1 MSELQSP
8 EKSLNIIKDEIF
20 GALRKIET
28 NMKLKFVDFESK
40 LKNILEE
47 YNLKLDS
54 ISSDNKELKEI
65 IFPQKLKIEKITDL
79 ENFKN
84 KVNDMLITH
93 EVRIKN
99 NFDTLTKF
107 QLRIDKLISEN
118 LYVPGFI
125 GSACQFKTLS
135 DYLSYNINEVA
146 KIKLDREQVR
156 KDFKDLKIRQEN
168 MMKSMVTLNESTVHI
183 CNTYADGK
191 NNDIKRILNQNIEQ
205 LNQKSFEMRTKVHQ
219 FEENAKKLEE
229 KFKIELE
236 NIIEIKN
243 NITNEMKNNSMDI
256 KKINEEMTKRIK
268 DNTYDITIVKK
279 KIENI
284 TEQIKEVNKSINNMK
299 MRNLNASTIMNN
311 RSKLNISNSLSPY
324 KEKRIKP
331 TLDLKTT
338 SPHKREEK
346 HLTTIRRNINK
357 SDISLDSI
365 ITENSILND
374 NSTRKTKDMKI
385 DTNNNELKEIKS
397 ILKENKE
404 NKEIKENKEN
414 KDDNTINTINT
425 INSINKKIKPKMNND
440 STNTNLNNMK
450 IQSIESIKNKIK
462 ENIKENI
469 NRYKGEPLPTIIKKK
484 GRNDIN
490 LLSEETRKSIE
501 TIKNINVSQRTKTI
515 VQNNSNDILKIK
527 KTKIVFHLDNN
538 LPDSFDE
545 YNPNPNFFGKRKKS
559 IDKNILKTNNN
570 NNNKN
575 ANKKVKFT
583 QKKEM
588 AQKRVS
594 DVLTSKEKEKDKEKQ
609 GIKIISLS
617 LPIEE
622 ENKINKNTKEE
633 LSSIMDNYRV
643 NAFTNIKN
651 VNENNIDISNNEEM
665 LDFPRKI
672 NPFGRTTYNF
682 FTKNDIINHINAN
695 KNINN
700 FDNVNNKNKK

>member
-54 ISSDNKELKEI
+54 VSSDNKELKEI

-229 KFKIELE
+229 KFKTELE

-284 TEQIKEVNKSINNMK
+284 TEQIKEVNKNISNIK

-365 ITENSILND
+365 ITENSI
-374 NSTRKTKDMKI
+374 
-385 DTNNNELKEIKS
+385 
-397 ILKENKE
+397 
-404 NKEIKENKEN
+404 
-414 KDDNTINTINT
+414 
-425 INSINKKIKPKMNND
+425 
-440 STNTNLNNMK
+440 
-450 IQSIESIKNKIK
+450 
-462 ENIKENI
+462 
-469 NRYKGEPLPTIIKKK
+469 
-484 GRNDIN
+484 
-490 LLSEETRKSIE
+490 
-501 TIKNINVSQRTKTI
+501 
-515 VQNNSNDILKIK
+515 
-527 KTKIVFHLDNN
+527 
-538 LPDSFDE
+538 
-545 YNPNPNFFGKRKKS
+545 
-559 IDKNILKTNNN
+559 
-570 NNNKN
+570 
-575 ANKKVKFT
+575 
-583 QKKEM
+583 
-588 AQKRVS
+588 
-594 DVLTSKEKEKDKEKQ
+594 
-609 GIKIISLS
+609 
-617 LPIEE
+617 
-622 ENKINKNTKEE
+622 
-633 LSSIMDNYRV
+633 
-643 NAFTNIKN
+643 
-651 VNENNIDISNNEEM
+651 
-665 LDFPRKI
+665 
-672 NPFGRTTYNF
+672 
-682 FTKNDIINHINAN
+682 
-695 KNINN
+695 
-700 FDNVNNKNKK
+700 